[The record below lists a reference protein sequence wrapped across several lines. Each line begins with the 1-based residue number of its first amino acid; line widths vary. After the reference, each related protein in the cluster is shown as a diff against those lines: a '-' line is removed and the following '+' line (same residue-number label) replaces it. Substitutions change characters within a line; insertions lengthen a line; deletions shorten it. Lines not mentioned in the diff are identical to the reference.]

1 MIKYIPFTGGVR
13 PFSTAVQAGNTLYV
27 SGQVGIDR
35 STGTYPEGIEG
46 QTRQAIENLKAVLQ
60 EQGFQLS
67 DVVKMTVLLT
77 DISDLAGFNAVYKE
91 AFSADPPAR
100 TLSTVSALAGPA
112 IVELDAIAYKE

>member
-1 MIKYIPFTGGVR
+1 MVKHIPFQGGER

-35 STGTYPEGIEG
+35 AAGAYPEGIEA
-46 QTRQAIENLKAVLQ
+46 QTRVAISNLSGALEQAGYHLT
-60 EQGFQLS
+60 

-77 DISDLAGFNAVYKE
+77 DVKDIPTFNLVYKE

-100 TLSTVSALAGPA
+100 TLSVVKALAGEA
-112 IVELDAIAYKE
+112 IVELDAVAYRE